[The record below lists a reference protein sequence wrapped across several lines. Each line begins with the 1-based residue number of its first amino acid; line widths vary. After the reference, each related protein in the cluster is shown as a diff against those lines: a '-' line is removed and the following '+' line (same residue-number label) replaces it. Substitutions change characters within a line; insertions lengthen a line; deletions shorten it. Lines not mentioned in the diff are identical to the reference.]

1 MPRTNSQ
8 VIPKAKAHQAPKV
21 ALNVDDQ
28 LVEHLKQAEHH
39 LIEAVKLFSGP
50 RRPNRVP
57 TYLERLQRAQ
67 EAITGLYREELVRI
81 RGPLLKKG
89 SK

>member
-1 MPRTNSQ
+1 MPKPASK
-8 VIPKAKAHQAPKV
+8 VVPKIHQKPKT
-21 ALNVDDQ
+21 ALSLDDQ
-28 LVEHLKQAEHH
+28 LTEHLKLAEHH

-67 EAITGLYREELVRI
+67 ETITALYREELVRI
-81 RGPLLKKG
+81 RGPLPIKG
-89 SK
+89 RK